1 MASAKILENK
11 KAIVEEIK
19 SNIQNSESVII
30 FTYQG
35 LTVAELGDLRKE
47 LKITESEVKEY
58 KYT

>member
-19 SNIQNSESVII
+19 SNIENSESVVI

-35 LTVAELGDLRKE
+35 LTVSELSQLSRNLR
-47 LKITESEVKEY
+47 
-58 KYT
+58 